1 MANIFKRATKDA
13 VGTSLDTVYT
23 CPNTTPDTKTVIIG
37 GVISNTGT
45 STVNAEVAIVIGSVT
60 TIPAGTALSFIDG
73 KVVMHEGDILKAKG
87 SVAGQLDV
95 ILSIMEAS

>member
-60 TIPAGTALSFIDG
+60 IPAGTALSFIDG

>member
-1 MANIFKRATKDA
+1 
-13 VGTSLDTVYT
+13 
-23 CPNTTPDTKTVIIG
+23 
-37 GVISNTGT
+37 
-45 STVNAEVAIVIGSVT
+45 
-60 TIPAGTALSFIDG
+60 LSFIDG